1 MKKIIYLDI
10 KWLIVILKKDGECNW
25 FIVIGENFQMGV
37 FRIEL

>member
-25 FIVIGENFQMGV
+25 FIVIDENF
-37 FRIEL
+37 